1 MKKLVK
7 LAVVV
12 FFLWIVLFALAAC
25 SNSNESSQSAQTSE
39 SKLTNEPLRFGT
51 LPAESAIPIILAK
64 ENGYFDDEN
73 VSVEITPFNAP
84 NDRNAAAQSGELD
97 GMIGDVMTALSF
109 KEGGIDLTIT
119 SDINEEFKL
128 LSSPDSGITDIKQ
141 LDGKDVSLVP
151 KLLLEYIMDEIA
163 VKNNITYEVV
173 SIPSIPAR
181 YEALLENQIDSVIFT
196 EPQATALKMNG
207 AHVLASSTEYG
218 IKGGTILF
226 SDDTVAERS
235 TDITAFYRAYNKAV
249 DYMNTADPAEYSSI
263 LKDYNFP
270 ETMGDYLTNKEEDYN
285 KAAIVTKEQYD
296 SIEKWTKDKEMI
308 RKEYTYKELTDFS
321 MLEE

>member
-25 SNSNESSQSAQTSE
+25 SNGNDSSQSAQTSE
-39 SKLTNEPLRFGT
+39 SELSNEPLRFGT

-64 ENGYFDDEN
+64 ENGYFDEEN

-296 SIEKWTKDKEMI
+296 SIEKWTKAKEMI
-308 RKEYTYKELTDFS
+308 SKEYTYEDLTDFS

>member
-249 DYMNTADPAEYSSI
+249 DYMNTADPTEYSSI

-308 RKEYTYKELTDFS
+308 SKEYTYKELTDFS

>member
-1 MKKLVK
+1 MKKIAILLMAATIGLV
-7 LAVVV
+7 
-12 FFLWIVLFALAAC
+12 AC
-25 SNSNESSQSAQTSE
+25 SNNNESSQSAQTSE

-296 SIEKWTKDKEMI
+296 SIEKWTKVKEMI
-308 RKEYTYKELTDFS
+308 SKEYTYEDLTDFS

>member
-1 MKKLVK
+1 MKKLGMLLMTV
-7 LAVVV
+7 A
-12 FFLWIVLFALAAC
+12 IGLAAC
-25 SNSNESSQSAQTSE
+25 SNGNESSQATQTSE
-39 SKLTNEPLRFGT
+39 PDLTNEPLRFGT
-51 LPAESAIPIILAK
+51 LPAESAIPIILAE
-64 ENGYFDDEN
+64 ENGYFDKEN
-73 VSVEITPFNAP
+73 VEVDITSFSSP

-141 LDGKDVSLVP
+141 LDGKDVSLIP

-163 VKNNITYEVV
+163 AKNNIAYEVV

-196 EPQATALKMNG
+196 EPQATALQLNG
-207 AHVLASSTEYG
+207 AHVLASSSEYG

-226 SDDTVAERS
+226 SDDSVAERS
-235 TDITAFYRAYNKAV
+235 SDIAAFYRAYDQAV
-249 DYMNTADPAEYSSI
+249 DYMNTTDAAEYSTV
-263 LKDYNFP
+263 LTEYNFP
-270 ETMGDYLTNKEEDYN
+270 ETMGDYLKNRKEDYS
-285 KAAIVTKEQYD
+285 KATIVTEEQYE
-296 SIEKWTKDKEMI
+296 SIEQWAKEKEMI
-308 RKEYTYKELTDFS
+308 SKDYRYEELTDFS
-321 MLEE
+321 MLED

>member
-1 MKKLVK
+1 MKKLGMLLMTV
-7 LAVVV
+7 A
-12 FFLWIVLFALAAC
+12 IGLAAC
-25 SNSNESSQSAQTSE
+25 SNGNESSQATQTSE
-39 SKLTNEPLRFGT
+39 PDLTNEPLRFGT
-51 LPAESAIPIILAK
+51 LPAESAIPIILAE
-64 ENGYFDDEN
+64 ENGYFDNEN
-73 VSVEITPFNAP
+73 VEVDITSFSSP

-141 LDGKDVSLVP
+141 LNGKDVSLIP

-163 VKNNITYEVV
+163 AKNNIAYEVV

-196 EPQATALKMNG
+196 EPQATALQLNG
-207 AHVLASSTEYG
+207 AHVLASSSEYG

-226 SDDTVAERS
+226 SDDSIAERS
-235 TDITAFYRAYNKAV
+235 SDIAAFYRAYDQAV
-249 DYMNTADPAEYSSI
+249 DYMNTTDAAEYSTV
-263 LKDYNFP
+263 LTEYNFP
-270 ETMGDYLTNKEEDYN
+270 ETMGDYLKNKKEDYS
-285 KAAIVTKEQYD
+285 KATIVTEEQYE
-296 SIEKWTKDKEMI
+296 SIEQWTKEKEMI
-308 RKEYTYKELTDFS
+308 SKDYMYEELTDFS
-321 MLEE
+321 MLED

>member
-1 MKKLVK
+1 MLII
-7 LAVVV
+7 AAT
-12 FFLWIVLFALAAC
+12 IGLAAC
-25 SNSNESSQSAQTSE
+25 SNNNESSRSE
-39 SKLTNEPLRFGT
+39 QKTRELETTNEPLRFGT
-51 LPAESAIPIILAK
+51 LPAESAIPIILAE
-64 ENGYFDDEN
+64 ENGYFDNEN
-73 VSVEITPFNAP
+73 ISVEITPFSSP

-109 KEGGIDLTIT
+109 KEGGINLTIT

-163 VKNNITYEVV
+163 AKNNIAYEVV

-207 AHVLASSTEYG
+207 AHVLASSSEYG
-218 IKGGTILF
+218 IKGGTIMF
-226 SDDTVAERS
+226 SDNSVAERS
-235 TDITAFYRAYNKAV
+235 ADIAAFYRAYDKAV
-249 DYMNTADPAEYSSI
+249 DYINTTDPAEYSSI
-263 LKDYNFP
+263 LNEYNFP
-270 ETMGDYLTNKEEDYN
+270 ETMGDYLTNKEEDYA
-285 KAAIVTKEQYD
+285 KAASVTKEQYD
-296 SIEKWTKDKEMI
+296 SIEKWTKEKEMTS
-308 RKEYTYKELTDFS
+308 KDYSYEELTDFS

>member
-308 RKEYTYKELTDFS
+308 SKEYTYKELTDFS

>member
-1 MKKLVK
+1 MKKITMLII
-7 LAVVV
+7 AAT
-12 FFLWIVLFALAAC
+12 IGLAAC
-25 SNSNESSQSAQTSE
+25 SNNNESSRSE
-39 SKLTNEPLRFGT
+39 QKTRELETTNEPLRFGT
-51 LPAESAIPIILAK
+51 LPAESAIPIILAE
-64 ENGYFDDEN
+64 ENGYFDNEN
-73 VSVEITPFNAP
+73 ISVEITPFSSP

-109 KEGGIDLTIT
+109 KEGGINLTIT

-163 VKNNITYEVV
+163 AKNNIAYEVV

-207 AHVLASSTEYG
+207 AHVLASSSEYG
-218 IKGGTILF
+218 IKGGTIMF
-226 SDDTVAERS
+226 SDNSVAERS
-235 TDITAFYRAYNKAV
+235 ADIAAFYRAYDKAV
-249 DYMNTADPAEYSSI
+249 DYINTTDPAEYSSI
-263 LKDYNFP
+263 LNEYNFP
-270 ETMGDYLTNKEEDYN
+270 ETMGDYLTNKEEDYA
-285 KAAIVTKEQYD
+285 KAASVTKEQYD
-296 SIEKWTKDKEMI
+296 SIEKWTKEKEMTS
-308 RKEYTYKELTDFS
+308 KDYSYEELTDFS

>member
-235 TDITAFYRAYNKAV
+235 TDIAAFYRAYNKAV

-308 RKEYTYKELTDFS
+308 SKEYTYKELTDFS

>member
-1 MKKLVK
+1 MKKLGMLLMTV
-7 LAVVV
+7 A
-12 FFLWIVLFALAAC
+12 IGLAAC
-25 SNSNESSQSAQTSE
+25 SNGNESSQATQTSE
-39 SKLTNEPLRFGT
+39 PDLTNEPLRFGT
-51 LPAESAIPIILAK
+51 LPAESAIPIILAE
-64 ENGYFDDEN
+64 ENGYFDKEN
-73 VSVEITPFNAP
+73 VEVDITSFSSP

-141 LDGKDVSLVP
+141 LDGKDVSLIP

-163 VKNNITYEVV
+163 AKNNIAYEVV

-196 EPQATALKMNG
+196 EPQATALQLNG
-207 AHVLASSTEYG
+207 AHVLASSSEYG

-226 SDDTVAERS
+226 SDDSVAEKS
-235 TDITAFYRAYNKAV
+235 SDIAAFYRAYNQAV
-249 DYMNTADPAEYSSI
+249 DYMNTTDAAEYSTV
-263 LKDYNFP
+263 LTEYNFP
-270 ETMGDYLTNKEEDYN
+270 ETMGDYLKNKKEDYS
-285 KAAIVTKEQYD
+285 KATIVTEEQYE
-296 SIEKWTKDKEMI
+296 SIEQWTKEKEMI
-308 RKEYTYKELTDFS
+308 SKDYMYEELTDFS
-321 MLEE
+321 MLED

>member
-1 MKKLVK
+1 MKKIAILLMAATIGLV
-7 LAVVV
+7 
-12 FFLWIVLFALAAC
+12 AC
-25 SNSNESSQSAQTSE
+25 SNNNESSQSAQTSE

-308 RKEYTYKELTDFS
+308 SKEYTYKELTDFS

>member
-1 MKKLVK
+1 MKKIAIL
-7 LAVVV
+7 LIAAT
-12 FFLWIVLFALAAC
+12 IGLAAC
-25 SNSNESSQSAQTSE
+25 SNNNENSQSDQKTSDVE
-39 SKLTNEPLRFGT
+39 TISKPLRFGT
-51 LPAESAIPIILAK
+51 LPAESAIPIILAE

-73 VSVEITPFNAP
+73 VSVEITPFNSP

-163 VKNNITYEVV
+163 VKNNIAYEVV

-207 AHVLASSTEYG
+207 AHVLASSSEYG

-226 SDDTVAERS
+226 SDESVAERS
-235 TDITAFYRAYNKAV
+235 TDIAAFYRAYNKAV
-249 DYMNTADPAEYSSI
+249 DYMKTADPAEYSSI
-263 LKDYNFP
+263 LKEYNFP
-270 ETMGDYLTNKEEDYN
+270 ETMGDYLTNKEEDYS

-296 SIEKWTKDKEMI
+296 SIEKWTKEKEMI
-308 RKEYTYKELTDFS
+308 SKEYTYEELTDFS
-321 MLEE
+321 MLED